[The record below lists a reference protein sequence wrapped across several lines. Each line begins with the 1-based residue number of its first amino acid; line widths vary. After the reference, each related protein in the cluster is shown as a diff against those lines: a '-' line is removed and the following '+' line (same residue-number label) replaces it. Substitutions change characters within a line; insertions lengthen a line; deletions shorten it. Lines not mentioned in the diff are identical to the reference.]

1 VDHVLEAVAGGDLAL
16 TALVA
21 AALDDNLVV
30 LAEGDR
36 ADLINFM
43 LIPFQ
48 SGSFGVF
55 GRCSVGI
62 RCTFL

>member
-21 AALDDNLVV
+21 AALDDDLVV
-30 LAEGDR
+30 LAERDR
-36 ADLINFM
+36 ADLIVFM
-43 LIPFQ
+43 LIPFRG
-48 SGSFGVF
+48 GSRFGL
-55 GRCSVGI
+55 CSVGI